1 MLSLHKKKLML
12 GSILELRTKST
23 FVVKNFKVMKS
34 IGLLLIVLMST
45 FQGLGQT
52 IASSSVP
59 KIVKDKF
66 EKSYAN
72 VTDVE
77 WHKQGKNYQASFKS
91 NNTEWISSYDGK
103 GNPVSTGKT
112 VPTSAL
118 PPDGTGLLFMEST
131 GEEDAVSTVY
141 EWQQRRAII
150 WSEIR
155 WWHLRFW

>member
-1 MLSLHKKKLML
+1 M
-12 GSILELRTKST
+12 TPST
-23 FVVKNFKVMKS
+23 FVVKIFRVMKS

-77 WHKQGKNYQASFKS
+77 
-91 NNTEWISSYDGK
+91 
-103 GNPVSTGKT
+103 
-112 VPTSAL
+112 
-118 PPDGTGLLFMEST
+118 
-131 GEEDAVSTVY
+131 
-141 EWQQRRAII
+141 
-150 WSEIR
+150 
-155 WWHLRFW
+155 